1 MPRRKKTK
9 ELKEIEERLA
19 KYIGERLRHH
29 RKEARYTLA
38 ETSKKTGVSISTLS
52 EYERG
57 FYPCPPDRLRE
68 IATLYNAPLSDF
80 TWNADEGLSE
90 NARQLAEI
98 LEQWDEEDQE
108 EVMRAVIRNL
118 SDLRRV
124 CDRHITNHKK
134 RLYQTND

>member
-9 ELKEIEERLA
+9 ELKEIEERMA
-19 KYIGERLRHH
+19 KYVGKKLRLH

-38 ETSKKTGVSISTLS
+38 ETSKKTGVSTSTLS

-68 IATLYNAPLSDF
+68 LATLYNAPLSDF
-80 TWNADEGLSE
+80 SLDPREGLSD

-98 LEQWDEEDQE
+98 LEQWDETDQE
-108 EVMRAVIRNL
+108 EVMRSLIRHL
-118 SDLRRV
+118 SDLRRIYDKV
-124 CDRHITNHKK
+124 STSPRK
-134 RLYQTND
+134 RLYQRSD